1 MKSCLWLKYKFMKYW
16 EFFSFLFYYFTMF
29 SEGLVLTFIQTVI
42 SKAQDKKMYILYVM
56 PEVLAYGALFVSW

>member
-1 MKSCLWLKYKFMKYW
+1 
-16 EFFSFLFYYFTMF
+16 MF

-56 PEVLAYGALFVSW
+56 PEVLPYGALFVSW